1 MEEVIIETPDY
12 RELYKKVNQAKF
24 ELEDELIITK
34 AILEQQE
41 HQLAENSAMIQKFM
55 KQRKDESLWSLVK
68 RIGTKLQPKFTWV
81 FGR

>member
-24 ELEDELIITK
+24 ELEDELIMTK

-55 KQRKDESLWSLVK
+55 KQRKDESLWSLLK
-68 RIGTKLQPKFTWV
+68 RVGKKLQPKFTWTI
-81 FGR
+81 GK

>member
-68 RIGTKLQPKFTWV
+68 RIGTKLKPRWT

>member
-68 RIGTKLQPKFTWV
+68 RIVTKLKPTWT